1 MKSEEFQIQLSLN
14 IDRTGNLFWMKTTCH
29 YPALLG
35 GGILWIPQDIQKSTA
50 RMQATGKEKGGA
62 DERQCIKTALWG
74 KDNSN
79 LFNRWYSDSPHSFQS
94 REEGERDKKF
104 WVFLGAHF
112 TKCGQFDLL
121 N

>member
-14 IDRTGNLFWMKTTCH
+14 IDSTGNLFWMKTTCH

-62 DERQCIKTALWG
+62 DEGSASRLLYGGRTIPTYLIDGIQIPLIVFRVGKKVSGTKSFGYFWG
-74 KDNSN
+74 HIS
-79 LFNRWYSDSPHSFQS
+79 
-94 REEGERDKKF
+94 
-104 WVFLGAHF
+104 
-112 TKCGQFDLL
+112 L
-121 N
+121 NVVSLIC